1 MEVCSAFTLKVSTSL
16 TVTYISAMVGLA
28 SIVVLLPAPGYL
40 AAKMQSIQTA
50 KMEKV

>member
-1 MEVCSAFTLKVSTSL
+1 MEVCSAFTLKVSISL

-40 AAKMQSIQTA
+40 AAKMQTIQTA